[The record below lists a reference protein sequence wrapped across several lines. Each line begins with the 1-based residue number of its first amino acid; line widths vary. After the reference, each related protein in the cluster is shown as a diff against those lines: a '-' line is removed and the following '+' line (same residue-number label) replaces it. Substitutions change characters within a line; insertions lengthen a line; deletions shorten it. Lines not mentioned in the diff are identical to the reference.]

1 MWLSHFKYQFELMG
15 LYGSTLF
22 QSVVIHFFYIDQ
34 CGRLHVGFES
44 FAATP
49 VVFDSF
55 LAFWQNKLPEAYLIH
70 FLPQTWNQSFLQEA
84 LVPFSGW

>member
-55 LAFWQNKLPEAYLIH
+55 LAFWQNKLSEAYLIH
-70 FLPQTWNQSFLQEA
+70 FLPQTWNPSFLQEA